1 VEARASL
8 TIKILIMKKDPIK
21 EEEFYNKDYKFSYS
35 SLNKLLFSPSL
46 FYKDYILKEREEKTD
61 KHLIEG
67 KLLHLLLLQPEKL
80 HEEFSIVPNKVP
92 SESLRKV
99 LKDITLHTDADTL
112 AACEDFVILD
122 SLKSMNLYQSLKDE
136 SKRLAKVR
144 TPECEDY
151 YAFMCDTSGKDII
164 DNDMLAKA
172 KERVDIIKDNKDVSS
187 LLEVSVT
194 DFEIDPIEAWNEKY
208 LECDL
213 KDYKFGLKG
222 YVDRYVID
230 HESKEIT
237 IIDFKTT
244 SKSLDKFAETVD
256 YYNYWMQ
263 AVIYITLVIKN
274 SIEDVSNYKITFN
287 FVVIDNYDQ
296 VYIFDVSD
304 NTLREW
310 YDGFEATLKEANYHY
325 EKRDYSLP
333 YEFAKGNVV
342 L

>member
-1 VEARASL
+1 
-8 TIKILIMKKDPIK
+8 MKKDPIK
-21 EEEFYNKDYKFSYS
+21 EEEFYNKDFKFSYS

-80 HEEFSIVPNKVP
+80 LEEFSIVPSKVP
-92 SESLRKV
+92 S
-99 LKDITLHTDADTL
+99 
-112 AACEDFVILD
+112 D
-122 SLKSMNLYQSLKDE
+122 SLKRVLKVIAACNVSELSMVDDKIILDALQEVSLYQSLKDE
-136 SKRLAKVR
+136 SKRIAKVR
-144 TPECEDY
+144 TTECEDY
-151 YAFMCDTSGKDII
+151 YAFMCNTSGKDII

-172 KERVDIIKDNKDVSS
+172 KERVEIIKDNKDISS

-194 DFEIDPIEAWNEKY
+194 DFEIDPVEAWNEKY

-213 KDYKFGLKG
+213 KDHRFGLKG
-222 YVDRYVID
+222 YIDRYVID
-230 HESKEIT
+230 HEAKEIT

-263 AVIYITLVIKN
+263 AVIYITLVVKN
-274 SIEDVSNYKITFN
+274 SLEDASDYKINFN

-296 VYIFDVSD
+296 VYIFETSD
-304 NTLREW
+304 ATKQKW
-310 YDGFEATLKEANYHY
+310 YQAFYEVLESAKYHY
-325 EKRDYSLP
+325 EERDYTLP
-333 YEFAKGNVV
+333 YEFAKGNVI

>member
-1 VEARASL
+1 
-8 TIKILIMKKDPIK
+8 MKKDPIK

-80 HEEFSIVPNKVP
+80 HEEFSIVPSKIP
-92 SESLRKV
+92 SDNVRKV
-99 LKDITLHTDADTL
+99 LNDLKKRIVGDL
-112 AACEDFVILD
+112 EDLGPEILEV
-122 SLKSMNLYQSLKDE
+122 LKEHNLYQSFKEDE
-136 SKRLAKVR
+136 KRLSKIQ
-144 TPECEDY
+144 TPENAEY
-151 YAFMCDTSGKDII
+151 FKFLLESGKDII

>member
-1 VEARASL
+1 
-8 TIKILIMKKDPIK
+8 MKKDPIK
-21 EEEFYNKDYKFSYS
+21 EEEFYNGEYTFSYT
-35 SLNKLLFSPSL
+35 SLNKLLFSPQL

-80 HEEFSIVPNKVP
+80 HEQFSIVPNKIPSDNVRRVLNQVKETAHLNVVP
-92 SESLRKV
+92 DLEDHKPEI
-99 LKDITLHTDADTL
+99 ITALQHQ
-112 AACEDFVILD
+112 
-122 SLKSMNLYQSLKDE
+122 NLYQSIKDD
-136 SKRLAKVR
+136 SKRLAKIL
-144 TPECEDY
+144 TDDNKEYFKFLLE
-151 YAFMCDTSGKDII
+151 SKGKDII

-172 KERVDIIKDNKDVSS
+172 EERVQLIKDNKNISS

-194 DFEIDPIEAWNEKY
+194 DFEIDPVEAWNEKY

-213 KDYKFGLKG
+213 KDHKFGLKG
-222 YVDRYVID
+222 YIDRYVID
-230 HESKEIT
+230 HEAKEIT

-263 AVIYITLVIKN
+263 AVIYITLVVKN
-274 SIEDVSNYKITFN
+274 SLEDASDYKISFN

-296 VYIFDVSD
+296 VYIFETSD
-304 NTLREW
+304 ATKQKW
-310 YDGFEATLKEANYHY
+310 YQAFYEVLESAKYHY
-325 EKRDYSLP
+325 EERDYTLP
-333 YEFAKGNVV
+333 YEFAKGNVI